1 MNLRSRFKVI
11 TYATLAITLI
21 CAALLT
27 LCFFL
32 SFDGALGYFK
42 EGAISSLFMAAYV
55 VSVAFAIASPYIYIK
70 CKKIS
75 VENQTA
81 SPFFKVLCAAVGAV
95 SVIYAI
101 YGAVLAFTA
110 GKPSVYSLL
119 SLLGAL
125 ALGAYLIC
133 IAAAGGIEYSG
144 AKLALLCASV
154 LFPLGTTMRYLFVM
168 YRPSNS
174 VENILFAIF
183 AVALLL
189 YILNEGKRMIS
200 GVSSRAYT
208 ASLLLSLLSSL
219 TLSVSYV
226 AGYIGNKLSEADR
239 FRDMLLCLALG
250 IYFVCA
256 TISFI
261 SSAKE
266 QEDAE
271 PAQEAENASDDPP
284 STDSE
289 PASSESDDAQ

>member
-75 VENQTA
+75 TESRTV
-81 SPFFKVLCAAVGAV
+81 SSFFKVICGAVGAV

-174 VENILFAIF
+174 G
-183 AVALLL
+183 VA
-189 YILNEGKRMIS
+189 
-200 GVSSRAYT
+200 SRAYT